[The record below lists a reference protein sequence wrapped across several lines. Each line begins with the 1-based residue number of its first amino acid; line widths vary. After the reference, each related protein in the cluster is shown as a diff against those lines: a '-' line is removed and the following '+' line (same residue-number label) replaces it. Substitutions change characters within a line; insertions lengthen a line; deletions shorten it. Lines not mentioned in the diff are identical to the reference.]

1 MLPADLAGSAAA
13 KLPLWRDY
21 VLSGE
26 DPAIR
31 SILVSISTNI
41 LVNVLTAL
49 AAFRLLGLFGFSV
62 GESVAGVL
70 SLLCATTHLHYAQ
83 NMAENNYILLLT
95 ITGFALQ
102 YKWLTTG
109 DRRAL
114 FWGSAALGLNLLTRV
129 TTAMDL
135 FGAGCFILLAVSSP
149 VVAAYAHVN
158 RLPEPALD
166 AVSKQPILLTV
177 REYLRGSLP
186 VYAVFLVIDRIYQYI
201 RFGSWTNTYVAIFAR
216 EQRMMDPTL
225 PTNFPFNRGWFEGGF
240 HSGVLGPFFMPEKSI
255 FLFDPMFPLAL
266 LLTALLW
273 KRLSPAMRAFAVASL
288 AMLAAYV
295 LFYARYNWWAG
306 DFAWGDRYISSAV
319 ELTTLLAIPLLLRY
333 RQALGRTIWYLA
345 LSITGISVA
354 IQCASLAFWLPL
366 EIYQM
371 ETLGH
376 PTCVVLLRFK
386 NIAAFRAAQ
395 TGGLGAEY
403 AGHVSGLVGRDAHHY
418 VELSAFAVAPCRS
431 GATVGGAC
439 ALRRVGRGG
448 SRALLRL
455 SKAGPRPDASGTGE
469 RCGRRVTFSSGC
481 CNGAKLRPDAE
492 RWVSKRT
499 SGRFRCR
506 GLSPIAA
513 GFLCKCVGRAVTSPH
528 PVTLTECWRLLVSR
542 KGDGTGGSLRL
553 ICEGVAIRKRGRQRN
568 PDGHTLRRH
577 NLRNST
583 RKVLRDE

>member
-1 MLPADLAGSAAA
+1 
-13 KLPLWRDY
+13 

-31 SILVSISTNI
+31 SILVSIGTNI

-49 AAFRLLGLFGFSV
+49 AAFRLLGLFGFSE

-109 DRRAL
+109 NRRTL

-135 FGAGCFILLAVSSP
+135 FGAGCFILLAALFSRP
-149 VVAAYAHVN
+149 GAHRRAN
-158 RLPEPALD
+158 DQPDPALV
-166 AVSKQPILLTV
+166 AVSKRPCLVTV

-225 PTNFPFNRGWFEGGF
+225 PANFPFNRGWFEGGL

-273 KRLSPAMRAFAVASL
+273 KRLSPAMRAFALATL

-333 RQALGRTIWYLA
+333 RQALGRTVWYFGLT
-345 LSITGISVA
+345 ITGISVA

-371 ETLGH
+371 ESLGH
-376 PTCVVLLRFK
+376 PTWVVLLRFK
-386 NIAAFRAAQ
+386 NIAGFAFDKRAAW
-395 TGGLGAEY
+395 GLNTPAMFQDSWDATHITTWNFLPSLLRHVGQVPLWAVHLLY
-403 AGHVSGLVGRDAHHY
+403 GVWVAAGL
-418 VELSAFAVAPCRS
+418 
-431 GATVGGAC
+431 
-439 ALRRVGRGG
+439 
-448 SRALLRL
+448 ALLLTSARL
-455 SKAGPRPDASGTGE
+455 A
-469 RCGRRVTFSSGC
+469 C
-481 CNGAKLRPDAE
+481 
-492 RWVSKRT
+492 
-499 SGRFRCR
+499 
-506 GLSPIAA
+506 
-513 GFLCKCVGRAVTSPH
+513 
-528 PVTLTECWRLLVSR
+528 
-542 KGDGTGGSLRL
+542 
-553 ICEGVAIRKRGRQRN
+553 
-568 PDGHTLRRH
+568 
-577 NLRNST
+577 
-583 RKVLRDE
+583 VLRYPSTESACPPKVIHPG

>member
-1 MLPADLAGSAAA
+1 MPRRPLSRALFLLLLVTGLFTFLIQSGELGTSDTTHRLQVAHSLWTGQPQVFPNEYPDFGLHGRGGKLYAWYGIGQSLLMLPADIVGSAAS
-13 KLPLWRDY
+13 KLPFWREY
-21 VLSGE
+21 VSSGE

-49 AAFRLLGLFGFSV
+49 AAFRLLGLFGFSE

-109 DRRAL
+109 NRRAL

-135 FGAGCFILLAVSSP
+135 FAAVCFILLAAVFSRRS
-149 VVAAYAHVN
+149 AYAN
-158 RLPEPALD
+158 GNNQLERTLD
-166 AVSKQPILLTV
+166 AASNRPVPATV

-225 PTNFPFNRGWFEGGF
+225 PANFPFNRGWFEGGL

-273 KRLSPAMRAFAVASL
+273 KRLSPAMRAFAVATL

-295 LFYARYNWWAG
+295 FFYARYNWWAG

-333 RQALGRTIWYLA
+333 RHPLGRAVWYLA
-345 LSITGISVA
+345 LTITAISIA
-354 IQCASLAFWLPL
+354 IQCASLAFWLAL

-371 ETLGH
+371 ETFGH
-376 PTCVVLLRFK
+376 PTWVVFLRFK
-386 NIAAFRAAQ
+386 NIAAFALHKRAPW
-395 TGGLGAEY
+395 GLNTPAMFQDAWDAMHITTWNLLPSLLRHVGQAPMWAVHVLY
-403 AGHVSGLVGRDAHHY
+403 GVWAAAGL
-418 VELSAFAVAPCRS
+418 
-431 GATVGGAC
+431 
-439 ALRRVGRGG
+439 
-448 SRALLRL
+448 ALLL
-455 SKAGPRPDASGTGE
+455 AS
-469 RCGRRVTFSSGC
+469 
-481 CNGAKLRPDAE
+481 AKLAR
-492 RWVSKRT
+492 V
-499 SGRFRCR
+499 
-506 GLSPIAA
+506 LM
-513 GFLCKCVGRAVTSPH
+513 H
-528 PVTLTECWRLLVSR
+528 PSR
-542 KGDGTGGSLRL
+542 KSAAS
-553 ICEGVAIRKRGRQRN
+553 EK
-568 PDGHTLRRH
+568 
-577 NLRNST
+577 
-583 RKVLRDE
+583 